1 MCTSQLKLALLLL
14 LTLLGLGV
22 SSTAGAGLVK
32 GIYLTQTTMESTA
45 YLNYLIKN
53 AKAVGI
59 TAFVVDMEIPSKIYQ
74 RNVALLKQN
83 NIQYIA
89 RVVVFPEGGRA
100 DQIASPAYWA
110 KRYHLIDTAINYG
123 ANQIQLDYIRYNTH
137 QPASSQNAKNIL
149 KVVQYYKDKLT
160 ARGIPMQADVFGITG
175 YGESKHIGQN
185 LRLMAASVDALC
197 PMVYPSHFE
206 PFRSHAKT
214 PYETIYNSL
223 RALRSQFDYKMPVK
237 LYAYIEI
244 SNYRYPLPGPKRRA
258 YIVAE
263 MKAVRD
269 AGADGWYV
277 WSAHNKYDYLFNL
290 MGQLAKNDPD
300 KVNGP
305 VTSQVLE
312 ADAAQADKITS
323 DDTSATTTKTVQASA
338 ASDDEATEST
348 PATTTKTIT
357 ASVSPDKVTTPTPTN
372 TAATSISPDKVVT
385 TTASVSPDKVT
396 TATPAP
402 AKTTA
407 AAKNPA
413 ENEISLSINDP
424 TKLTWT
430 LRSHHYSDY

>member
-1 MCTSQLKLALLLL
+1 MCKSQLKLALLLL

-32 GIYLTQTTMESTA
+32 GIYLTQTTMENTA

-137 QPASSQNAKNIL
+137 QPASTQNAKNIL

-185 LRLMAASVDALC
+185 LRLMAQSVDALC

-323 DDTSATTTKTVQASA
+323 DDTSAATTTKTVATA
-338 ASDDEATEST
+338 DDEATEPT
-348 PATTTKTIT
+348 AATTAKTVT
-357 ASVSPDKVTTPTPTN
+357 ASVSPDKVTTPTTTN
-372 TAATSISPDKVVT
+372 TVAT
-385 TTASVSPDKVT
+385 SVSPDKVT
-396 TATPAP
+396 PAVTTKTTPDKVTTAASTP
-402 AKTTA
+402 AKTATTT
-407 AAKNPA
+407 KSPT
-413 ENEISLSINDP
+413 ENDISLSINDP